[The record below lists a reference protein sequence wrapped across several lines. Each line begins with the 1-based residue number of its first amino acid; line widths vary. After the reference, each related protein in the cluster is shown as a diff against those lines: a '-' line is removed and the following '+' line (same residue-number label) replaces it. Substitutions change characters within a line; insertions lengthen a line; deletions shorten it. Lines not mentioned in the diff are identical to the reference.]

1 MIVNICQDQ
10 VGTVHTSQ
18 GLEPATQLADQ
29 MDSAS
34 GDVCSIVDEYIV
46 AAAAHLKFARRELQT
61 KNIRNHGQPH

>member
-1 MIVNICQDQ
+1 
-10 VGTVHTSQ
+10 
-18 GLEPATQLADQ
+18 